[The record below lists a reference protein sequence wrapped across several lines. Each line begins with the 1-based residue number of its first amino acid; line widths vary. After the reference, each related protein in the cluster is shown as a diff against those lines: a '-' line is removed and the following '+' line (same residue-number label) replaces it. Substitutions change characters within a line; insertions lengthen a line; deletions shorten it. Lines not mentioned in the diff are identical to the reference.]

1 MFFFFF
7 LFFFLSFF
15 HGVDE
20 VEPRLYGEGR
30 NKIVLL
36 REVWGDSFFCPPT
49 GVLPPKNKTKLI
61 SDCYAQNRGQ
71 SCSIVLCVALLISDV
86 LKFVWCL
93 KWKSFKLRMIDFFK
107 FFRIVLKRRENKSPC
122 PFPRTGYWNQ
132 VIRASNWRIFV
143 KCCLSFVPFKTNY
156 PPKYFIRKRW
166 WPGNH
171 GWHWFLTSFVGKRVC
186 IWLAETLGKQVLL
199 ATHRASLW
207 RLNPTKG

>member
-1 MFFFFF
+1 MFFSFFFFF
-7 LFFFLSFF
+7 SFLFFMGPTKLNLVCMVRAGIKLSYL
-15 HGVDE
+15 G
-20 VEPRLYGEGR
+20 RSEG
-30 NKIVLL
+30 IL
-36 REVWGDSFFCPPT
+36 FFCPPT

-86 LKFVWCL
+86 LKFVWFL

-143 KCCLSFVPFKTNY
+143 KCCLSFVQFKTNY

-166 WPGNH
+166 WPGNPRMTLVSH
-171 GWHWFLTSFVGKRVC
+171 VICGKTCLHLTGWDAGQASFVS
-186 IWLAETLGKQVLL
+186 
-199 ATHRASLW
+199 HS
-207 RLNPTKG
+207 

>member
-7 LFFFLSFF
+7 LFSFFFLSFF
-15 HGVDE
+15 HGADE

-36 REVWGDSFFCPPT
+36 REVWGDSYFCPPT

-143 KCCLSFVPFKTNY
+143 KCCLSFVQFKTNY
-156 PPKYFIRKRW
+156 PPKLYKKKMMTRE
-166 WPGNH
+166 
-171 GWHWFLTSFVGKRVC
+171 SFVGKRVC

>member
-7 LFFFLSFF
+7 LFSFFFLSFF
-15 HGVDE
+15 HGADE

-143 KCCLSFVPFKTNY
+143 KCCLSFVQFKTNY
-156 PPKYFIRKRW
+156 PPKYFIRKIW
-166 WPGNH
+166 WPGNPRMTLVSH
-171 GWHWFLTSFVGKRVC
+171 VICGKTCLHLTGWDAGQASFVS
-186 IWLAETLGKQVLL
+186 
-199 ATHRASLW
+199 HS
-207 RLNPTKG
+207 